1 MRLTDLKFSLNLNLH
16 LDSPLLL
23 CHNQR
28 MTTLLL
34 IDDDPM
40 ITEPLVRQLSL
51 AGYEVAVAH
60 DGRSGLALAQ
70 SSHPDLVVLDVMMPE
85 MDGWELCQKLRQS
98 SVVPILMLTALGE
111 EVDRILG
118 LELGADDY
126 LTKPFSVREL
136 KARIK
141 ALLRRVELDHQ
152 ANSVG
157 NDLTVGSIRLALD
170 SRQVFKNG
178 EALQLRYKEF
188 ELLSLLLSKA
198 GDVVTR
204 AELFDK
210 IWGTDWLGDTRTL
223 DVHIRWLR
231 EKIEDDPS
239 QPRCIQT
246 VRGVGYRWVVAD

>member
-1 MRLTDLKFSLNLNLH
+1 
-16 LDSPLLL
+16 
-23 CHNQR
+23 
-28 MTTLLL
+28 MTRLLL

-40 ITEPLVRQLSL
+40 ITEPLARQLGA
-51 AGYEVAVAH
+51 AGYEVLVTH
-60 DGRSGLALAQ
+60 DGRSGLELAQ
-70 SSHPDLVVLDVMMPE
+70 TQKPDLVVLDVMMPE
-85 MDGWELCQKLRQS
+85 LDGWEVCQKLRQN
-98 SVVPILMLTALGE
+98 SVVPILMLTALGD

-141 ALLRRVELDHQ
+141 ALLRRVELDQH
-152 ANSVG
+152 AAPAPNELVVG
-157 NDLTVGSIRLALD
+157 DIRVELD
-170 SRQVFKNG
+170 SRQVYKGN
-178 EALQLRYKEF
+178 ELLQLRYKEF
-188 ELLSLLLSKA
+188 ELLSLLLNRA

-231 EKIEDDPS
+231 EKIEEDPS
-239 QPRCIQT
+239 QPRYIQT
-246 VRGVGYRWVVAD
+246 VRGVGYRMVTD

>member
-1 MRLTDLKFSLNLNLH
+1 
-16 LDSPLLL
+16 
-23 CHNQR
+23 
-28 MTTLLL
+28 MTRLLL

-40 ITEPLVRQLSL
+40 ITEPLVRQLGL
-51 AGYEVAVAH
+51 AGYDLLVAH
-60 DGRSGLALAQ
+60 DGRSGLDLAQ
-70 SSHPDLVVLDVMMPE
+70 SQQPDLVVLDVMMPE
-85 MDGWELCQKLRQS
+85 MDGWEVCRKLRQS
-98 SVVPILMLTALGE
+98 SVVPILMLTALGD

-141 ALLRRVELDHQ
+141 ALLRRVELDQQ
-152 ANSVG
+152 AIPTRNELSVG
-157 NDLTVGSIRLALD
+157 NIRVELD

-178 EALQLRYKEF
+178 EPLQLRYKEF
-188 ELLSLLLSKA
+188 ELLSLLLSRA

-231 EKIEDDPS
+231 EKVEADPS

-246 VRGVGYRWVVAD
+246 VRGVGYRLVAAD